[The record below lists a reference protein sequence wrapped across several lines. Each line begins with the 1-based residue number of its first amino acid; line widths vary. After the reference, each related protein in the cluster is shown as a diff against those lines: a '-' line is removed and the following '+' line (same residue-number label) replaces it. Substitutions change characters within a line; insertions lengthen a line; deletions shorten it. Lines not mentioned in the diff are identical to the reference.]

1 MSIHQ
6 LVQRIQRRKAALD
19 LDLEAR
25 RNWAIRQVLDGGRSQ
40 QDVALDAKVSKACV
54 CQWVKE
60 ARAAP
65 ERD

>member
-6 LVQRIQRRKAALD
+6 LVQRIQRRQAELA

-25 RNWAIRQVLDGGRSQ
+25 RSWAIRQVLHAGRSQ

-54 CQWVKE
+54 CQWVKD